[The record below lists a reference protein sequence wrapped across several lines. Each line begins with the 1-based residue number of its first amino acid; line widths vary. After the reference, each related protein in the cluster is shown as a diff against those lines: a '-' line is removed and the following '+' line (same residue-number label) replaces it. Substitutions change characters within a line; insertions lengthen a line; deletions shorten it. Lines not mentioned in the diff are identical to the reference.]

1 MLLSLH
7 VRRFA
12 FVLLVASPAC
22 GGAKAPPPA
31 AAETAPAATAEPDK
45 AAEPAE
51 KAEKK
56 GDSAKPG
63 LTEEKLH
70 AVKALDEPFPSIE
83 AVTKEIGAPYAQGK
97 APRREWWFDKQGT
110 GKSLHCSTIDL
121 IKGPTGKVVFDDSVY
136 TSPECKKATATS
148 KQVVEFLNGLGGGK
162 ATDVRGAAEALTIP
176 GKPFDE
182 VAAAM
187 EKKFGKAMEAGE
199 PAFAAWKYTDEN
211 SECRVLFM
219 TSYVGSGASQVL
231 RGLPCE

>member
-31 AAETAPAATAEPDK
+31 TAETAPATTAEPDK
-45 AAEPAE
+45 SPEPAAKGE
-51 KAEKK
+51 TK
-56 GDSAKPG
+56 GDAAKTG

-70 AVKALDEPFPSIE
+70 AAKALEEPFPSIE

-97 APRREWWFDKQGT
+97 APRRQWWFDKQGT
-110 GKSLHCSTIDL
+110 GKSLHCSTLDL
-121 IKGPTGKVVFDDSVY
+121 IKGPTGKAAFDDSVY

-148 KQVVEFLNGLGGGK
+148 KQIVEFLNGLGGGQ

-182 VAAAM
+182 VASAM
-187 EKKFGKAMEAGE
+187 EKKLGKPMGAEE
-199 PAFAAWKYTDEN
+199 PAFAAWKYTNES

-219 TSYVGSGASQVL
+219 TSHVGSGASQVL
-231 RGLPCE
+231 WGLPCE